1 MGRFNNPAA
10 TLHSPPIEAAK
21 TQVLLEVLPVLP
33 RSEDSSLLQRAG
45 FALLCIFSISGF
57 ANEFALRLFHVKA
70 YISTVSWVLLP
81 VLLLVSGHMFRGLR
95 DVIGRLW
102 LCFLL
107 WMCLA
112 APFSVWRGGS
122 LALLVDYAP
131 HGWIQLFYFAAFV
144 VSVRHLRRLMYF
156 LIASNV
162 LLLFDCWWG
171 GSMSGSRL
179 EIPDSMFFRNANDLS
194 LQLLIAITQFLYLL
208 YQRQI
213 WKQLAGGAAILTSS
227 VFLFETGARGG
238 FVALVILMVVSL
250 VLGKN
255 RMRLALLGAPVAAG
269 VLLLAPS
276 SVLHRV
282 TLITIEPATVAAADQ
297 QEQAAA
303 ASQQQR
309 LTLLSQSL
317 KYTLLHPLLGVG
329 PGQFA
334 VAMSDD
340 LAREGKSSPWL
351 GTHNSYTEVASE
363 SGIPAFLFYVSVL
376 LLALRSNFRMYRRA
390 ANLDDD
396 GEVSTL
402 AFCLFTGA
410 LVYAISTLFFHVA
423 YGSYLP
429 AIAGM
434 SVALRLAVDRGL
446 WSNA

>member
-1 MGRFNNPAA
+1 
-10 TLHSPPIEAAK
+10 
-21 TQVLLEVLPVLP
+21 
-33 RSEDSSLLQRAG
+33 
-45 FALLCIFSISGF
+45 
-57 ANEFALRLFHVKA
+57 
-70 YISTVSWVLLP
+70 
-81 VLLLVSGHMFRGLR
+81 
-95 DVIGRLW
+95 
-102 LCFLL
+102 
-107 WMCLA
+107 
-112 APFSVWRGGS
+112 
-122 LALLVDYAP
+122 
-131 HGWIQLFYFAAFV
+131 
-144 VSVRHLRRLMYF
+144 
-156 LIASNV
+156 
-162 LLLFDCWWG
+162 
-171 GSMSGSRL
+171 
-179 EIPDSMFFRNANDLS
+179 
-194 LQLLIAITQFLYLL
+194 
-208 YQRQI
+208 
-213 WKQLAGGAAILTSS
+213 
-227 VFLFETGARGG
+227 
-238 FVALVILMVVSL
+238 
-250 VLGKN
+250 
-255 RMRLALLGAPVAAG
+255 VAAG